1 MFSCGVYEIFCSF
14 TWKQTTASVLSPEV
28 SVFVSYTSGLNCYM
42 VLYHNSQFRLPI
54 VPSLL
59 LIMLCVCVYAL
70 PPAVSSGCTTSVT
83 YVRSSDQRTFVESIS
98 RDFCQVHSSLFLNYH
113 VSLPK
118 TNIPADSYWRE
129 NEWYNVLREKMI
141 YIDIGHKAI
150 HIPTSDEN
158 MLKIR
163 RLL

>member
-1 MFSCGVYEIFCSF
+1 MFSCGVYEIFKYWSLR
-14 TWKQTTASVLSPEV
+14 TTASVLSPEV

-98 RDFCQVHSSLFLNYH
+98 RGFCQVPSSLFLNL
-113 VSLPK
+113 SCF
-118 TNIPADSYWRE
+118 
-129 NEWYNVLREKMI
+129 
-141 YIDIGHKAI
+141 
-150 HIPTSDEN
+150 TSKDEN
-158 MLKIR
+158 SSWQ
-163 RLL
+163 LLERKRMIQCQHSKSWYISI